1 LVRPINI
8 DIENGN
14 RIDNSDKLV
23 KKYYRRAQQTLNTEM
38 KKNKVTAVNT
48 FAVPF
53 LAYSFGIVNRLRKE
67 TKMLDQRLESF

>member
-1 LVRPINI
+1 LIRPISI

-14 RIDNSDKLV
+14 GIDNSDKLV

-53 LAYSFGIVNRLRKE
+53 LVYSFGKVNRLRKE
-67 TKMLDQRLESF
+67 TKMID